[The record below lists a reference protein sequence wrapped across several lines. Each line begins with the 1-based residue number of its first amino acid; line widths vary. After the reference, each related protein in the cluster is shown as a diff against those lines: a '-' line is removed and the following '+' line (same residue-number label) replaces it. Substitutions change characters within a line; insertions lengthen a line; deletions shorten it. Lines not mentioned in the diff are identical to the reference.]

1 MVVLSALLL
10 LSPYRTFGG
19 ALPRK
24 MLRCAH
30 QQSQRRHDNE
40 QIRSAICV
48 IILCRHP
55 AFVKINVSRVM
66 LGNLVCELS
75 SIVFYHDVSCLS
87 SKGHMVEL
95 ATSIFFNLYKATKHL
110 LGSCVHLLYHQKIVK
125 KL

>member
-1 MVVLSALLL
+1 L

-19 ALPRK
+19 ASPRK

-40 QIRSAICV
+40 QILSAICV
-48 IILCRHP
+48 IILCLHP
-55 AFVKINVSRVM
+55 AFVKINVSRVI

-75 SIVFYHDVSCLS
+75 SIFYHDVSCLS

-95 ATSIFFNLYKATKHL
+95 ATSIL
-110 LGSCVHLLYHQKIVK
+110 
-125 KL
+125 